1 MSKTL
6 TIVLLTAFLAIVLY
20 REACWPAPPKPQIPH
35 IITKFDTV
43 SVLPTWFADSQ
54 KIWKQRK
61 PKANTPNL
69 IISSTIVKPD
79 TGSADTSGIA
89 VIVPD
94 LTLPPEERPN
104 VWPILSYHG
113 GASFGDTAI
122 VSAFSVR
129 DGRLGI
135 SKVFV
140 AGILTAIEAD
150 STSVPKMSFSPFPDQ
165 KNPSL
170 FYRLKYILIGAAGYA
185 LYQTVKP

>member
-43 SVLPTWFADSQ
+43 TVIPSWLSDSV
-54 KIWKQRK
+54 KKWKK
-61 PKANTPNL
+61 VKHTTDTVNL
-69 IISSTIVKPD
+69 TITNTIVKTD
-79 TGSADTSGIA
+79 TMKI
-89 VIVPD
+89 
-94 LTLPPEERPN
+94 TLPPEERPN

-113 GASFGDTAI
+113 GASFGDTAV